1 MQSSGILKESR
12 VARRILHPIIQCI
25 METNHNKLYE
35 APSTTVMN
43 VRFEGIIC
51 VSDVPAKTQGGTE
64 DYILNN
70 PLEW

>member
-1 MQSSGILKESR
+1 
-12 VARRILHPIIQCI
+12 